1 MKILFIITGSIA
13 VSKCYDILDELK
25 KHKIEVNCLITNNA
39 KKLLNTK
46 KIKQN
51 IYGKIYTDISEKK
64 EKMLHINLS
73 RKTILIVVC
82 PSTANTIAKFAN
94 GYGDNLASTTLLASN
109 KPIIII
115 PAMNT
120 MMWNNPINEKNVKYL
135 QSIGVDFIGPIIGR
149 LKCGEYG
156 MGRIEDVKNIVSILI
171 SSIETTKKFINKK
184 CLITAGPTVE
194 NIDPIRYISNYS
206 SGKQG
211 YEIANQLARKGA
223 DIILISGPT
232 NIQAPSN
239 VKLIRVTT
247 AEEMLIQTNKY
258 NKKIDIAVF
267 CAAVAD
273 FKIKK
278 ISSKKIKKDK
288 LMSLKLIKNIDI
300 LKKISTQKKN
310 RPKYVVGFS
319 AETDN
324 QILAKKKLKEK
335 NCDMIVYNKISRK
348 NKVFG
353 LDQNKISILT
363 KNKIRNYPKSS
374 KFNCANL
381 IVNSIYNEIKNK

>member
-13 VSKCYDILDELK
+13 VSKCYDILSALK
-25 KHKIEVNCLITNNA
+25 KNKIEVNCLITNNA
-39 KKLLNTK
+39 KKLLNTL
-46 KIKQN
+46 KIKKN
-51 IYGKIYTDISEKK
+51 ISGKIYTEASEKK

-73 RKTILIVVC
+73 RKNDLIVVC

-94 GYGDNLASTTLLASN
+94 GFGDNLASTTLLAAN
-109 KPIIII
+109 KSIIFI
-115 PAMNT
+115 PAMNS
-120 MMWNNPINEKNVKYL
+120 MMWNNPLNKKNVQYL
-135 QSIGVDFIGPIIGR
+135 KSIGIDFIGPKIGR

-156 MGRIEDVKNIVSILI
+156 MGRLEDIKHIVSMLI
-171 SSIETTKKFINKK
+171 SRIETNNQFINKK
-184 CLITAGPTVE
+184 CLITAGPTIE
-194 NIDPIRYISNYS
+194 DIDPVRYISNYS

-223 DIILISGPT
+223 DVILISGPT
-232 NIQAPSN
+232 NIQPPSN
-239 VKLIRVTT
+239 LKIIKVKT
-247 AEEMLIQTNKY
+247 ADQMLIQTNKY

-273 FKIKK
+273 FKIRK

-288 LMSLKLIKNIDI
+288 LKSLKLIKNIDI

-310 RPKYVVGFS
+310 RPKYIVGFS

-324 QILAKKKLKEK
+324 KILAKRKLKEK

-353 LDQNKISILT
+353 LDENKISVLT
-363 KNKIRNYPKSS
+363 KNKIKNYAKSS
-374 KFNCANL
+374 KFNCAAL
-381 IVNSIYNEIKNK
+381 IIDSIYNEIKNK

>member
-13 VSKCYDILDELK
+13 VSKCYDILNALK
-25 KHKIEVNCLITNNA
+25 KNKIQVSCIITNNA
-39 KKLLNTK
+39 KKLLNTS
-46 KIKQN
+46 KINQN
-51 IYGKIYTDISEKK
+51 ISGKIYTDRSEKK

-73 RKTILIVVC
+73 RKNNLIVVC
-82 PSTANTIAKFAN
+82 PSTANTIAKFAK

-109 KPIIII
+109 KPIIFI

-120 MMWNNPINEKNVKYL
+120 MMWNNPINKKNVQYL
-135 QSIGVDFIGPIIGR
+135 QSIGVDFIGPKIGK

-156 MGRIEDVKNIVSILI
+156 IGRIEDVKHIVNILI
-171 SSIETTKKFINKK
+171 SRLKINKNFINKK
-184 CLITAGPTVE
+184 FLITAGPTVE

-211 YEIANQLARKGA
+211 YEIANQLAKKGA

-232 NIQAPSN
+232 NIQPPSN
-239 VKLIRVTT
+239 VKLIKVRT
-247 AEEMLIQTNKY
+247 ADEMLSQTNKY
-258 NKKIDIAVF
+258 NKKIDVAVF

-278 ISSKKIKKDK
+278 ISSKKIKKSK
-288 LMSLKLIKNIDI
+288 LKSLKLIQNIDI
-300 LKKISTQKKN
+300 LKKISTQKKS

-319 AETDN
+319 AETDSK
-324 QILAKKKLKEK
+324 ILAKKKLKEK
-335 NCDMIVYNKISRK
+335 NCDMIVYNKISNN

-353 LDQNKISILT
+353 LDENKISILT
-363 KNKIRNYPKSS
+363 KNKIVNYAKSS
-374 KFNCANL
+374 KFKCATL
-381 IVNSIYNEIKNK
+381 IIDSIYNEIKNK

>member
-13 VSKCYDILDELK
+13 VSKCYDILNALK
-25 KHKIEVNCLITNNA
+25 KNKIQVSCIITNNA
-39 KKLLNTK
+39 KKLLNTS
-46 KIKQN
+46 KINQN
-51 IYGKIYTDISEKK
+51 ISGKIYTDRSEKK

-73 RKTILIVVC
+73 RKNNLIVVC
-82 PSTANTIAKFAN
+82 PSTANTIAKFAK

-109 KPIIII
+109 KHIIFI

-120 MMWNNPINEKNVKYL
+120 MMWNNPINKKNVQYL
-135 QSIGVDFIGPIIGR
+135 RSIGVDFIGPKIGK

-156 MGRIEDVKNIVSILI
+156 MGRIEDVKHIVNILI
-171 SSIETTKKFINKK
+171 SKLKINKNFINKK
-184 CLITAGPTVE
+184 FLITAGPTVE

-211 YEIANQLARKGA
+211 YEIANQLAKKGA

-232 NIQAPSN
+232 NIQPPSN
-239 VKLIRVTT
+239 VKLIKVRT
-247 AEEMLIQTNKY
+247 ADEMLSQTNKY
-258 NKKIDIAVF
+258 NKKIDVAVF

-278 ISSKKIKKDK
+278 ISSKKIKKGK
-288 LMSLKLIKNIDI
+288 LKSLKLIQNIDI
-300 LKKISTQKKN
+300 LKKISTQKKS

-319 AETDN
+319 AETDSK
-324 QILAKKKLKEK
+324 ILAKKKLKEK
-335 NCDMIVYNKISRK
+335 NCDMIVYNKISNN

-353 LDQNKISILT
+353 LDENKISILT
-363 KNKIRNYPKSS
+363 KNKIVNYAKSS
-374 KFNCANL
+374 KFKCATL
-381 IVNSIYNEIKNK
+381 IIDSIYNEIKNK